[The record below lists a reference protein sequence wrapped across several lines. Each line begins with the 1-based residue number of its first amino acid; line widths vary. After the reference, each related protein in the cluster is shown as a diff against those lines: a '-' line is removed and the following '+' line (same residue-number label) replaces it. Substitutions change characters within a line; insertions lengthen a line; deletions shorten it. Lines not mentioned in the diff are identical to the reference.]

1 MGDTLDFNK
10 KVISLIKKK
19 SEEESNKLFEGTLE
33 KENVS
38 KRKKKKLLRMTIAD
52 LKKTSGLAEYVEV
65 WDPASPDPLS
75 LLYLKAYR
83 NSVPVPHHWSQ
94 KRKFLEGKRG
104 IEKLT
109 FKLPTFIEATGITL
123 LRDAYYNKE
132 DGKKMKQKGRE
143 RLGPKLNK
151 LEINYEFLRDTFFKC
166 QTKPRMTKM
175 GEIYYEGK
183 EFETTPY
190 NLQPG

>member
-1 MGDTLDFNK
+1 MGYYNSLSEKNQKKGQDTPDFNE
-10 KVISLIKKK
+10 KVTSPIKKK
-19 SEEESNKLFEGTLE
+19 SEEESNKLFEVTLE

-52 LKKTSGLAEYVEV
+52 LKKISGLAEYVEV

-75 LLYLKAYR
+75 LLHLKAYR

-109 FKLPTFIEATGITL
+109 FKLPTFIEATGIIL

-132 DGKKMKQKGRE
+132 DGKKMKQ
-143 RLGPKLNK
+143 
-151 LEINYEFLRDTFFKC
+151 
-166 QTKPRMTKM
+166 
-175 GEIYYEGK
+175 
-183 EFETTPY
+183 
-190 NLQPG
+190 